1 LTAATS
7 INVSTITETLFI
19 GANPRSNAVESVQE
33 LGVQMVISMIPIPPT
48 KAFFRHPFKLL
59 VLPVADDPR
68 LPIPIFVLKHG
79 VKRALPIIENDEGV
93 LVYCREG
100 RHRSV
105 AMAACILIGT
115 GYTADEAMNLICE
128 KREVAD
134 PHAAHI
140 SKQIRKFERW
150 WVKNR
155 MQDHG

>member
-1 LTAATS
+1 M
-7 INVSTITETLFI
+7 
-19 GANPRSNAVESVQE
+19 SVHE
-33 LGVQMVISMIPIPPT
+33 LGVQMVISMIPILPT
-48 KAFFRHPFKLL
+48 KAFFGHPFKLL
-59 VLPVADDPR
+59 ILPVADDPR

-79 VKRALPIIENDEGV
+79 VNRALPIIEKGDGV

-134 PHAAHI
+134 PHAPYI
-140 SKQIRKFERW
+140 EKQIRKFERW
-150 WVKNR
+150 WVKK
-155 MQDHG
+155 QTQEKS